1 MSAQENARL
10 ERKRRQAEAFAE
22 KVDAEETGA
31 DLERKKAWEYSIAD
45 NDAWDKKQA
54 KKQRR
59 AQFEFT
65 GAQVAQQWLCVASGT
80 RSDLFACVNSE
91 QTTTT

>member
-1 MSAQENARL
+1 MNADANARRMSAQEAARL

-22 KVDAEETGA
+22 KVDAEETGE
-31 DLERKKAWEYSIAD
+31 DLDRKKAWNYSVAD

-65 GAQVAQQWLCVASGT
+65 GASISPFGT
-80 RSDLFACVNSE
+80 LHPAH
-91 QTTTT
+91 

>member
-1 MSAQENARL
+1 MRDNRKDVHAEATARRMSAQESARL

-22 KVDAEETGA
+22 KVDAEESGA
-31 DLERKKAWEYSIAD
+31 DMERKKAWEYSVED
-45 NDAWDKKQA
+45 NDKWDKKQA

-65 GAQVAQQWLCVASGT
+65 GGFGPCM
-80 RSDLFACVNSE
+80 NE
-91 QTTTT
+91 